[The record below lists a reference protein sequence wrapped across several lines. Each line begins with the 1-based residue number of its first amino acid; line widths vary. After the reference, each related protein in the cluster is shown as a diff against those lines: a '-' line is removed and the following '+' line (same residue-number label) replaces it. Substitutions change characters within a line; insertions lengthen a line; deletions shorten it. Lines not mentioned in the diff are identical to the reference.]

1 MTKDQNPYTLSIV
14 LLPTSLEW
22 HRNFYPS
29 HRDLPQAMHSILT
42 IVLWPLAA
50 YLIGSISSAVIIS
63 KIFRLSDPREVGS
76 GNPGATNV
84 LRSGNKLAAFFTL
97 LGDLLKGLLPVAAAQ
112 HFDVGVPIIALV
124 AIAAFIGHL
133 YPVFLGFKGGK
144 GVATAIG
151 VFAAL
156 SWKLFALFTLTWV
169 IVAALSRYSSLAA
182 LLAAALTGLAS
193 FAIFNQ
199 KAELQLIGAVFFIV
213 AFLFKRHRPNV
224 ERLKAGT
231 EPKIGKKPS

>member
-1 MTKDQNPYTLSIV
+1 MLP
-14 LLPTSLEW
+14 LL
-22 HRNFYPS
+22 N
-29 HRDLPQAMHSILT
+29 T
-42 IVLWPLAA
+42 ILWPLAA
-50 YLIGSISSAVIIS
+50 YLVGSISSAVIIS
-63 KIFRLSDPREVGS
+63 KIFRLSDPRDVGS

-84 LRSGNKLAAFFTL
+84 LRSGNKLAAFLTL

-112 HFDVGVPIIALV
+112 HYGLSVAIIALV

-156 SWKLFALFTLTWV
+156 SWKLFALFTLTWI
-169 IVAALSRYSSLAA
+169 IVAAVSRYSSLAA
-182 LLAAALTGLAS
+182 LLAAAVTGLGS

-199 KAELQLIGAVFFIV
+199 KPELQLIGAVFLIV
-213 AFLFKRHRPNV
+213 AFLFKRHRPNI

>member
-1 MTKDQNPYTLSIV
+1 MHPLLSI
-14 LLPTSLEW
+14 
-22 HRNFYPS
+22 
-29 HRDLPQAMHSILT
+29 I
-42 IVLWPLAA
+42 LWPLAA

-63 KIFRLSDPREVGS
+63 KVFRLSDPRDVGS

-84 LRSGNKLAAFFTL
+84 LRSGNKLAAFLTL

-112 HFDVGVPIIALV
+112 YYGLSVAIIALV

-156 SWKLFALFTLTWV
+156 SWKLFALFTLTWM
-169 IVAALSRYSSLAA
+169 IVAAVSRYSSLAA
-182 LLAAALTGLAS
+182 LLAAAVTGIGS

-199 KAELQLIGAVFFIV
+199 KPELQLIGAVFLIV
-213 AFLFKRHRPNV
+213 AFLFKRHRPNI

-231 EPKIGKKPS
+231 EPKIGKKKPEL

>member
-1 MTKDQNPYTLSIV
+1 MQP
-14 LLPTSLEW
+14 LL
-22 HRNFYPS
+22 N
-29 HRDLPQAMHSILT
+29 I
-42 IVLWPLAA
+42 ILWPLVA

-63 KIFRLSDPREVGS
+63 KAFRLSDPRDVGS

-84 LRSGNKLAAFFTL
+84 LRSGNKLAAFLTL
-97 LGDLLKGLLPVAAAQ
+97 IGDLLKGLVPVAAAQ
-112 HFDVGVPIIALV
+112 YYGLSVATIALV
-124 AIAAFIGHL
+124 AIAAFLGHL

-156 SWKLFALFTLTWV
+156 SWKLFALFTLTWM
-169 IVAALSRYSSLAA
+169 IVAAVSRYSSLAA
-182 LLAAALTGLAS
+182 LLAAAVTGIGS

-199 KAELQLIGAVFFIV
+199 KPELQLIGAVFLIV
-213 AFLFKRHRPNV
+213 AFLFKRHRPNI

-231 EPKIGKKPS
+231 EPKIGKKKTKL